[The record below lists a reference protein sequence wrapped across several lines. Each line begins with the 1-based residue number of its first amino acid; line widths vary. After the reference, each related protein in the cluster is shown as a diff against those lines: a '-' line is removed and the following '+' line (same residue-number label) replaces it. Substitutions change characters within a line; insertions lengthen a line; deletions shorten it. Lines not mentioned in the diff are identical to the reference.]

1 MAKTWSGK
9 LRVLQREKGVKVVV
23 TAGRDIGREVE
34 FAPRYETD
42 RKPWIVKTRR
52 EFTFGSDTYRYNGRD
67 CRPVYPKEGS
77 ADG

>member
-23 TAGRDIGREVE
+23 TTGADAGQEVE

-42 RKPWIVKTRR
+42 RKPWIVKARR
-52 EFTFGSDTYRYNGRD
+52 QFYFGQNLYRYNGRD
-67 CRPVYPKEGS
+67 CRPVYPEEES
-77 ADG
+77 S